1 MGKLFR
7 PASDTG
13 QHAALAQASHG
24 GRAATA
30 LSAIALLFSGLS
42 YYESALKD
50 AELEFFVPPVIQYG
64 RDGDAEVFMVPITVS
79 NNGSRTGTVLAM
91 ELVAENPSAQG
102 EEAKNKTF
110 YSAFLGEHPR
120 NPEQAGRAFAPISVP
135 ARATYTET
143 IRFYPQGNYFPKLV
157 TDKGTFKFSLKLY
170 TATGSEPSVVQR
182 ATGGTAPKP
191 IEFERIL
198 PYLSDQHVEFRRG
211 TISMHAPDWKPAT
224 VKSE

>member
-1 MGKLFR
+1 MSNPFHT
-7 PASDTG
+7 ASDAG
-13 QHAALAQASHG
+13 HQAAIAEASHS

-91 ELVAENPSAQG
+91 ELVADNPTADG
-102 EEAKNKTF
+102 DAAKSKTF

-120 NPEQAGRAFAPISVP
+120 SPEQAGRAFAPISVP

-143 IRFYPQGNYFPKLV
+143 IRFYPQGNYFPKLI
-157 TDKGTFKFSLKLY
+157 TDKGTFKFSLKLH
-170 TATGSEPSVVQR
+170 TAAPSEASVLQR
-182 ATGGTAPKP
+182 ATGRGSPKP

-198 PYLSDQHVEFRRG
+198 PFLSEQHVEFRRG

-224 VKSE
+224 VKAE